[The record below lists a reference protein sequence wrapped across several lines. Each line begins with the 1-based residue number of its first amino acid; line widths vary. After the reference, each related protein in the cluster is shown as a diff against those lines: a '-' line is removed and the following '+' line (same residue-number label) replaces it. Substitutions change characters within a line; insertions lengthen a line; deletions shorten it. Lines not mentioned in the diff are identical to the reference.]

1 MSQAVDTWYVRLP
14 DGRVLKAAST
24 EVVRR
29 HIDSGRIPAAS
40 RVRRSPSE
48 EWAAID
54 WTEEFAEV
62 VRHRA
67 TEDTADDSK
76 GNATAPTARATFK
89 SEIASRYDPTR
100 IKTIGLRALVEELI
114 AALDNTLARPK
125 LLVAGALGGISAL
138 IIAIVPNL
146 HLPDQGLWR
155 WLPTLVAA
163 AVIFIGVIMA
173 GVLLTQMTYTELSR
187 LRPSTWS
194 EARAGLAKFSVR
206 LLACAGITAGVIGGA
221 LWAVHAWTP
230 AEIGARLS
238 AWLKPEITVPVISV
252 IMLFL
257 ELLLW
262 ALLPFTLLLGP
273 VVVIE
278 EGSIGDSL
286 AQWWW
291 LIRRHLGRLVLY
303 ESAAAITG
311 IAMLAFALPFLL
323 TALSRR
329 SEWGRVDTPIGI
341 GLCLLAGL
349 AAAPLIAYFAVAHV
363 FIYLN
368 LRYQSDGSN

>member
-14 DGRVLKAAST
+14 DGRVLRAAST

-29 HIDSGRIPAAS
+29 HVDSGRIPAAS
-40 RVRRSPSE
+40 RVRRSPNE
-48 EWAAID
+48 EWAAMD
-54 WTEEFAEV
+54 WTEEFAEII
-62 VRHRA
+62 RRRA
-67 TEDTADDSK
+67 AEEAANDPGA
-76 GNATAPTARATFK
+76 NATATTARAIFK
-89 SEIASRYDPTR
+89 PEIASRYDPAR
-100 IKTIGLRALVEELI
+100 MKTIGLRALVEELV

-138 IIAIVPNL
+138 IIAVVPNL
-146 HLPDQGLWR
+146 HTPDQPLWR

-163 AVIFIGVIMA
+163 GMIFVGAVAA

-187 LRPSTWS
+187 LRPSSWK
-194 EARAGLAKFSVR
+194 EARSGLAKFSAR
-206 LLACAGITAGVIGGA
+206 LFVCAGITAGLISA
-221 LWAVHAWTP
+221 SLWAVHAWTP
-230 AEIGARLS
+230 AEIAVRLS
-238 AWLKPEITVPVISV
+238 PWLRPEITVPVISV
-252 IMLFL
+252 VMLFL

-262 ALLPFTLLLGP
+262 AVLPFTMLLGP

-311 IAMLAFALPFLL
+311 IAMLAFAFPLVL

-368 LRYQSDGSN
+368 LRYQSDG

>member
-1 MSQAVDTWYVRLP
+1 MSQAVDTWFVRLP

-40 RVRRSPSE
+40 RVRRSSSE

-54 WTEEFAEV
+54 WTEEFAEI
-62 VRHRA
+62 VRRRA
-67 TEDTADDSK
+67 AEDAANDSRV
-76 GNATAPTARATFK
+76 NSAAPAARATFK

-125 LLVAGALGGISAL
+125 LLAAGALGGISAL
-138 IIAIVPNL
+138 ILAIVPNL
-146 HLPDQGLWR
+146 HTPDLTFWR
-155 WLPTLVAA
+155 WLPTVVAA
-163 AVIFIGVIMA
+163 AIIFVGGVMA

-187 LRPSTWS
+187 LRPSTWA
-194 EARAGLAKFSVR
+194 EARTGLAKFSAR
-206 LLACAGITAGVIGGA
+206 LLVCTGITTGVICGS
-221 LWAVHAWTP
+221 LWAMHAWTP

-238 AWLKPEITVPVISV
+238 TWLRPEITVPVISV
-252 IMLFL
+252 IMLFF

-262 ALLPFTLLLGP
+262 AVLPFTMLLGP

-311 IAMLAFALPFLL
+311 IAMLAFAMPFLL

-341 GLCLLAGL
+341 GLCLLAGM

-368 LRYQSDGSN
+368 LRYQSDGSH

>member
-1 MSQAVDTWYVRLP
+1 MSQALDTWYVRLP
-14 DGRVLKAAST
+14 DGRVLRAAST

-29 HIDSGRIPAAS
+29 HLDSGRIPASS
-40 RVRRSPSE
+40 RVRRSPNE

-54 WTEEFAEV
+54 WTDEFADV
-62 VRHRA
+62 IRRRI
-67 TEDTADDSK
+67 TEDAANDFRE
-76 GNATAPTARATFK
+76 NATATTSRALFK
-89 SEIASRYDPTR
+89 PEIASRYDPAR
-100 IKTIGLRALVEELI
+100 IKTIGLRGLVEELI
-114 AALDNTLARPK
+114 AALDNTIARPK
-125 LLVAGALGGISAL
+125 LLVAGALGGFSAL

-146 HLPDQGLWR
+146 HTPDQGLWR

-163 AVIFIGVIMA
+163 SMVFIGVVMA

-187 LRPSTWS
+187 LRPSTWA
-194 EARAGLAKFSVR
+194 EARS
-206 LLACAGITAGVIGGA
+206 LLARFSARLFVCAGITAGVIGGS
-221 LWAVHAWTP
+221 LWALHVWTP

-238 AWLKPEITVPVISV
+238 SWLKPEITVPVISV

-257 ELLLW
+257 ELVLW
-262 ALLPFTLLLGP
+262 AVLPFTLLLGP
-273 VVVIE
+273 IVVIE

-311 IAMLAFALPFLL
+311 IAMLAFALPLLL

-329 SEWGRVDTPIGI
+329 SEWGRVDTATGI

-349 AAAPLIAYFAVAHV
+349 ALAPLIAYFAVAHV

>member
-1 MSQAVDTWYVRLP
+1 MSQALDTWYVRLP
-14 DGRVLKAAST
+14 DGRVLRAAST

-29 HIDSGRIPAAS
+29 HIDSGRIPTAS
-40 RVRRSPSE
+40 RVRRSPNE

-54 WTEEFAEV
+54 WTEEFADI
-62 VRHRA
+62 VRHRVAEDAADEDSA
-67 TEDTADDSK
+67 TTTT
-76 GNATAPTARATFK
+76 GTARALFK
-89 SEIASRYDPTR
+89 PEIASRYDPSR
-100 IKTIGLRALVEELI
+100 IKTVGLRGLVEELI

-146 HLPDQGLWR
+146 HTPDQALWR
-155 WLPTLVAA
+155 WMPTLVATA
-163 AVIFIGVIMA
+163 IIFIGAVMA

-187 LRPSTWS
+187 LRPSTWT
-194 EARAGLAKFSVR
+194 EARNGLAKFAAR
-206 LLACAGITAGVIGGA
+206 LFVCAGITAGAIGGG
-221 LWAVHAWTP
+221 LWALHVWTP
-230 AEIGARLS
+230 ADIATRLS
-238 AWLKPEITVPVISV
+238 AWLRPEITVPVISV
-252 IMLFL
+252 LMLFL

-262 ALLPFTLLLGP
+262 AVLPFTMLLGP
-273 VVVIE
+273 VVVVE
-278 EGSIGDSL
+278 EGSMGDSL

-311 IAMLAFALPFLL
+311 VAMLAFGLPFLL

>member
-1 MSQAVDTWYVRLP
+1 MSQALDTWYVRLP
-14 DGRVLKAAST
+14 DGRVLRAAST

-29 HIDSGRIPAAS
+29 HIDSGRIPTSS
-40 RVRRSPSE
+40 RVRRSPNE

-54 WTEEFAEV
+54 WTEEFADV
-62 VRHRA
+62 IRDRA
-67 TEDTADDSK
+67 AEEAADEAPANTTAA
-76 GNATAPTARATFK
+76 ATRAIFK
-89 SEIASRYDPTR
+89 PEIASRYDPTR
-100 IKTIGLRALVEELI
+100 IKTIGLRGLVEELI

-125 LLVAGALGGISAL
+125 LLVAGALGGVSAL
-138 IIAIVPNL
+138 IVAIVPNL
-146 HLPDQGLWR
+146 HTPDQALWR

-163 AVIFIGVIMA
+163 AIIFIGVVMA

-187 LRPSTWS
+187 LRPSTWT
-194 EARAGLAKFSVR
+194 EARAGLAKFSAR
-206 LLACAGITAGVIGGA
+206 LFVCAGITAGVIGGG
-221 LWAVHAWTP
+221 LWAMHAWTP
-230 AEIGARLS
+230 ADIGARLS
-238 AWLKPEITVPVISV
+238 TWLRPEITVPVISV

-257 ELLLW
+257 ELILW
-262 ALLPFTLLLGP
+262 AVLPFTMLLGP

-311 IAMLAFALPFLL
+311 IAMLAFGLPFLV

-329 SEWGRVDTPIGI
+329 SDWGRVDTPIGI

-368 LRYQSDGSN
+368 LRYQSDGPN